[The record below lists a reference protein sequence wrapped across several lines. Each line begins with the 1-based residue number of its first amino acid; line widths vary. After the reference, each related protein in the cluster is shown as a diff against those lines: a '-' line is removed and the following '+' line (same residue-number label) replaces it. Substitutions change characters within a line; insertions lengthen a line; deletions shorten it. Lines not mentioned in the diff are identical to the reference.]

1 MSSYQEIYQPLH
13 TIIGCGSL
21 EVIPEQIKK
30 VGATKPLVVTDEG
43 LAKIGTLDAVTN
55 ELKAAGVPF
64 ETFTKVRPNP
74 TCGMV
79 RDCFQTLKST
89 GCDFLV
95 ALGGGSAMD
104 CTKAVSIM
112 ATNGGDV
119 KDYEGVNKSK
129 KPGLPMIAINTT
141 AGTGSEVTLFYI
153 ITDEERKVKMA
164 MIDPNCLAYAA
175 VDDPVIQA
183 GMPPRLTAATGMD
196 ALTHAIEAYTANGH
210 FPFTDGLALE
220 AIKLIARF
228 LERAVVNGQDMI
240 ARENM
245 CWAEYMAGVAF
256 SNAGLGIVHAM
267 AHQLGGFYNMPH
279 GECNAML
286 LPHAMRFNFDMNKKR
301 YAAVGKALG
310 LPTDAMTV
318 DQAANA
324 AIQWIVDISKRI
336 KIPALKDSKFDPNDV
351 QTLSMNAMHDAC
363 MAANTRQPSVAEV
376 AQIYMNAYEAE

>member
-1 MSSYQEIYQPLH
+1 MSYQEIYQPLH
-13 TIIGCGSL
+13 TIIGADAL
-21 EVIPEQIKK
+21 EYMVEVVKK
-30 VGATKPLVVTDEG
+30 FGGKKGLVVTDEG
-43 LAKIGTLDAVTN
+43 LAKIGTLKHLTDIMDKTGLVYDTYA
-55 ELKAAGVPF
+55 
-64 ETFTKVRPNP
+64 KVKPNP
-74 TCGMV
+74 TAGMV
-79 RDCFQTLKST
+79 RECHKAYVDG
-89 GCDFLV
+89 GCDYFV

-104 CTKAVSIM
+104 CTKGASIM

-129 KPGLPMIAINTT
+129 VPGAPMIAINTT

-164 MIDPNCLAYAA
+164 MVDPNCLAYAA
-175 VDDPVIQA
+175 IDDPVIMA

-196 ALTHAIEAYTANGH
+196 ALTHAIEAYTANGK

-228 LERAVVNGQDMI
+228 LERAVVNGKDMV

-286 LPHAMRFNFDMNKKR
+286 LPHCMRYNFEINKKR
-301 YAAVGKALG
+301 YAKIAAALG
-310 LPTDAMTV
+310 IPTDAMT
-318 DQAANA
+318 DAQAAEA
-324 AIQWIVDISKRI
+324 AIKWVVDISKRI
-336 KIPALKDSKFDPNDV
+336 KIPALKDSIFDPKDV
-351 QTLSMNAMHDAC
+351 PTLSANAMKDAC
-363 MAANTRQPSVAEV
+363 MAGNARQPVVADVEQV
-376 AQIYMNAYEAE
+376 FMNTYAAE